1 MKKQILGIIRHL
13 LTFVG
18 GYLVAQD
25 WLDAEL
31 MPELIGAIMTII
43 GAAWS
48 IKSPEKKS

>member
-13 LTFVG
+13 LTFG
-18 GYLVAQD
+18 GGCLVAQD

-43 GAAWS
+43 GGVWS
-48 IKSPEKKS
+48 MKAPEKKS